1 MQMTAYPMPCTQA
14 GLITGC
20 FLLRV
25 HLLTMVSQRST
36 PTLSSS
42 SRFHSCFFS
51 FNWLWAQDYNIYI
64 YICPQILMVDFPNKI
79 RGVAAFPAHFTN
91 PAGRCIVALWN
102 PRILGVHAWKA
113 SWYVRPLWK
122 WPPCRAR
129 VVGEEMGKRIYIDFI
144 YSRNVGVSMLQPD
157 DGFMTLDLQDVGS
170 FTSLK

>member
-1 MQMTAYPMPCTQA
+1 MTAYPMPCTQA

-42 SRFHSCFFS
+42 SRFHSCFFRS
-51 FNWLWAQDYNIYI
+51 IGFGLKTIIYI
-64 YICPQILMVDFPNKI
+64 YICPQILMVDFPNKRIQKKTMI
-79 RGVAAFPAHFTN
+79 RRGCCPETMIPKLN

-122 WPPCRAR
+122 PPCRAR
-129 VVGEEMGKRIYIDFI
+129 VVGEMGKRIYIYRLHLFKKCWRQHASTRWWI
-144 YSRNVGVSMLQPD
+144 YDAWSSRCG
-157 DGFMTLDLQDVGS
+157 
-170 FTSLK
+170 